1 MPELIGPRALNR
13 ALLARQLLQR
23 RHALA
28 VPDALERVA
37 GLQHQEP
44 ELAYYGLWSRLEGFE
59 RAAVNDA
66 LEARTVVR
74 GTLMRATQHMV
85 RAEDYLAWRPLL
97 QRMLA
102 ARGSLSRA
110 GLDLETFDA
119 IVREALPLDG
129 GTPTPRERQVR
140 RRPAE
145 RASRAATARGGP
157 GSSPS
162 GR

>member
-59 RAAVNDA
+59 R
-66 LEARTVVR
+66 L
-74 GTLMRATQHMV
+74 
-85 RAEDYLAWRPLL
+85 LAW
-97 QRMLA
+97 A
-102 ARGSLSRA
+102 APGATTRLRF
-110 GLDLETFDA
+110 DL
-119 IVREALPLDG
+119 R
-129 GTPTPRERQVR
+129 
-140 RRPAE
+140 
-145 RASRAATARGGP
+145 
-157 GSSPS
+157 S
-162 GR
+162 G